1 MNVNQVNLVG
11 HVTRDPDVKSV
22 NQSMVATFRLAI
34 NRSYKKGEEWVEKP
48 TFVDCECWNQKAE
61 YVKGKIGKGTEV
73 WVRGR
78 LESDEWEGKD
88 KDGKPERRSKLK
100 IYVLELQTGKNRKG
114 GEGAANTPAAEGS
127 GSEDNEF
134 PF

>member
-1 MNVNQVNLVG
+1 MNVNQVMLVG
-11 HVTRDPDVKSV
+11 HVTRDPDVKNV

-34 NRSYKKGEEWVEKP
+34 NRSYKKGNEWVEKP
-48 TFVDCECWNQKAE
+48 TFVDVECWNQRAE
-61 YVKGKIGKGTEV
+61 YVKAKIGKGTEV

-78 LESDEWEGKD
+78 LESDEWE
-88 KDGKPERRSKLK
+88 KDGERRSKLK
-100 IYVLELQTGKNRKG
+100 IYALEIQAGKNRKG
-114 GEGAANTPAAEGS
+114 GEGGTDAPVAAEGN